1 MNHKLLTGVAAAGLM
16 LMSTPAYNVAA
27 AAQQSQASNGDEAK
41 GIKRVLLISIDGMH
55 ALDFANCAKGTADGE
70 PFCPN
75 LARLAG
81 HGVNYLAAS
90 TTMPSDSF
98 PGTVGLITGGT
109 PRTAGVYYDV
119 SYDRQLSPPA
129 QTTPYGLKGGAG
141 LCPAQIGSVVAFDE
155 EIDNDLT
162 KLDGGGGINPNYLP
176 RDPNNNCAP
185 VYPHTFLRDN
195 TIFEV
200 IRANGGYTAFS
211 DKHPAYDFFNGPSGQ
226 GVNDL
231 YSPEINS
238 NVVPLPGIA
247 GCETVAD
254 PSADLTAWTNSFANI
269 KCYDSIK
276 VGIILNEIDGKN
288 HDGSASAPV
297 PTLFGMNFQAVSVGE
312 KLVENGV
319 AGGYTDAL
327 GTPSASLL
335 WEIQFV
341 DRSIGKIVAELKRQ
355 GLYESTLLIV
365 TAKHG
370 QSPIDPKRV
379 QRIPADNAS
388 DQSPASLLGAQVAGA
403 SEDDVSLLW
412 LADQTQTASAVATLN
427 ENEQSI
433 GGGEI
438 YSGRALQLMFDD
450 PLVDSRTPDIIVTPD
465 VGVIYTGG
473 KGKVAEHGG
482 FAHDDVN
489 VLMIVSNPSFSSKTV
504 TQPVRTVQV
513 APTILKS
520 LGLNPTALVAVRK
533 EGTQVLPG
541 LAF

>member
-1 MNHKLLTGVAAAGLM
+1 MKNKLLTGATAAGL
-16 LMSTPAYNVAA
+16 LLTAIYAFNVAA
-27 AAQQSQASNGDEAK
+27 AAQQVSATNTDDAK
-41 GIKRVLLISIDGMH
+41 GIKHVLLISVDGMH
-55 ALDFANCAKGTADGE
+55 ALDFANCAKGTGDGE

-75 LARLAG
+75 LAGLAG

-109 PRTAGVYYDV
+109 PRSAGVYYDV
-119 SYDRQLSPPA
+119 SYDRALSPPA
-129 QTTPYGLKGGAG
+129 QTTPYGLMGGPG

-162 KLDGGGGINPNYLP
+162 KLNGGGSINPNYLP

-185 VYPHTFLRDN
+185 VYPHNFLRDN

-200 IRANGGYTAFS
+200 IRASGGYTAFS

-238 NVVPLPGIA
+238 NVVPLPGVA
-247 GCETVAD
+247 GCGAVPD

-269 KCYDSIK
+269 RCYDSIK

-297 PTLFGMNFQAVSVGE
+297 PTLFGMNFQAVSVGQ

-319 AGGYTDAL
+319 TGGYTDAF
-327 GTPSASLL
+327 GTPSTSLL
-335 WEIQFV
+335 SEIQFV
-341 DRSIGKIVAELKRQ
+341 DRSVGQMVAELKRR
-355 GLYESTLLIV
+355 GLYDSTLIIV

-379 QRIPADNAS
+379 LRIPADNAS
-388 DQSPASLLGAQVAGA
+388 DQSPASLLGSQVAG
-403 SEDDVSLLW
+403 SSQDDVSLLW

-427 ENEQSI
+427 ENEQTI

-438 YSGRALQLMFDD
+438 YSGRSLELMFSD

-465 VGVIYTGG
+465 VGVIYTGS
-473 KGKVAEHGG
+473 KKKVAEHGG

-489 VLMIVSNPSFSSKTV
+489 VLMIVANPAFSAKTV

-513 APTILKS
+513 APTVLKS
-520 LGLNPTALVAVRK
+520 LGLNPSSLRAVRV

-541 LAF
+541 LTF

>member
-1 MNHKLLTGVAAAGLM
+1 MKHKLLTGVTVAGLM
-16 LMSTPAYNVAA
+16 LTAMPAFNVAA
-27 AAQQSQASNGDEAK
+27 GAQQSPGFRSEDAK

-90 TTMPSDSF
+90 TTTPSDSF

-200 IRANGGYTAFS
+200 VRANGGYTAFS
-211 DKHPAYDFFNGPSGQ
+211 DKHPAYDFFNGPSGT

-238 NVVPLPGIA
+238 KVVPLPGVA
-247 GCETVAD
+247 GCEAVAD

-276 VGIILNEIDGKN
+276 VGVILNEIDGKT

-319 AGGYTDAL
+319 AGGYSDAL
-327 GTPSASLL
+327 GTPSASLRG
-335 WEIQFV
+335 EIQFV
-341 DRSIGKIVAELKRQ
+341 DRSVGKIVAELKRQ
-355 GLYESTLLIV
+355 GLYDSTLLVI

-388 DQSPASLLGAQVAGA
+388 GESPASLLGAQVAGS

-412 LADQTQTASAVATLN
+412 LADQTQTSSAAATLN
-427 ENEQSI
+427 ENEQTI

-438 YSGRALQLMFDD
+438 YSGRSLQLMFDD

-473 KGKVAEHGG
+473 KAKIAEHGG

-489 VLMIVSNPSFSSKTV
+489 VLMIVSNPGLPAKTV

-520 LGLNPTALVAVRK
+520 LGLNPSSLRAVRI
-533 EGTQVLPG
+533 EGTQILPG
-541 LAF
+541 LLF